1 MEEKLENLLRDAYQ
15 EGFYKA
21 RDRYVIIGAQCR
33 QSFFDSSAIMER
45 FKALMEEMRESE

>member
-1 MEEKLENLLRDAYQ
+1 MNEKLENLLQDAYR

-21 RDRYVIIGAQCR
+21 RDRYVIIGAQFH
-33 QSFFDSSAIMER
+33 QSFFDRSAIMER